1 MSRHPFVVRQTTR
14 RTSCELDP
22 TRAKARA
29 RPDRLLFPFQ
39 HEAGAGGEPRRPR
52 KQYQEAS
59 AGGGLPFLG
68 SYGDLLFEKLPMTPS
83 PTSPAGR
90 SAAS

>member
-14 RTSCELDP
+14 RTSCELGP
-22 TRAKARA
+22 IRAKARV
-29 RPDRLLFPFQ
+29 RPTGFYFPFNTKPAL
-39 HEAGAGGEPRRPR
+39 EVSLESRE
-52 KQYQEAS
+52 KQYEEAW

-68 SYGDLLFEKLPMTPS
+68 SYGDLLFEKPPMTPS